1 MDLQEDAKSQYV
13 AVTYNHKKKLC
24 QKEHMII
31 YNSRRLELV
40 SNVMYGISDIFGY
53 LISQLLT
60 SIDIYTIDISGV
72 SYE

>member
-1 MDLQEDAKSQYV
+1 
-13 AVTYNHKKKLC
+13 
-24 QKEHMII
+24 MII